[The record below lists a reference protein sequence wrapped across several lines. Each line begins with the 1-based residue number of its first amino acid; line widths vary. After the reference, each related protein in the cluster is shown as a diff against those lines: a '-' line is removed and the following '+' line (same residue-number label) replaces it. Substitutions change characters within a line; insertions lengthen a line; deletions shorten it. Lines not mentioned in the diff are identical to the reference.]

1 MTTYCKISQV
11 ISNAVEDYKVNK
23 LIDKAHSSRR
33 NTQILAKAELKRF
46 YPEVYEVINSNEVT
60 R

>member
-33 NTQILAKAELKRF
+33 NTSILAKAELKKF
-46 YPEVYEVINSNEVT
+46 YPDVWEVIHGSEEN
-60 R
+60 